1 MPVFNYTAISPSGR
15 TISGKADVSSME
27 ALGQQLAKERL
38 ELVEAKAGGLAG
50 FSKVGESEVVKD
62 LTGREK
68 VSRRELVDFFFQTSV
83 LLKAG
88 VPLLK
93 ALDLIANDVSS
104 SKFKSI
110 LRNIA
115 AQVQSGSTF
124 AEAAAAFPNAF
135 PPVALALLKVAEK
148 SGTLPEICAELRRYI
163 DWLDKLYADI
173 KQALVYPSILIGATI
188 AFMFVI
194 FTFVMP
200 KFIKILDE
208 IKVPLPW
215 LTKQVIAFT
224 HLFQYHWY
232 HMLILL
238 GALVV
243 AYKCLMAYYPP
254 FALWMDRKKLQVP
267 VFGPL
272 NLMLCMSRFGQNL
285 ATMYRSGILMLD
297 SLKLCREL
305 VGNRALAEAVDR
317 IHDGVATGRKIHEM
331 MKESDLFPNLVLQ
344 MVTTGESTGKLA
356 ESLQNVVDYYNDII
370 PRAIK
375 KLFGLL
381 EPAIIL
387 ALIITIGIIA
397 LSVFLPMTS
406 MLNMTKA

>member
-1 MPVFNYTAISPSGR
+1 MPLFSYIAIAPSGK
-15 TISGKADVSSME
+15 TISGKADVASVE
-27 ALGQQLAKERL
+27 ALGAQLAKERL
-38 ELVEAKAGGLAG
+38 ELVEAKGGSASGL
-50 FSKVGESEVVKD
+50 GEHEVVKE
-62 LTGREK
+62 LSGREK
-68 VSRRELVDFFFQTSV
+68 VGRRDLVDFFFQLSV

-93 ALDLIANDVSS
+93 GLDLIANDIDN

-110 LRNIA
+110 LRNVA
-115 AQVQSGSTF
+115 AQVQSGSSF
-124 AEAAAAFPNAF
+124 AEAVAGFPNCF
-135 PPVALALLKVAEK
+135 PPVAVALLKVAEK

-200 KFIKILDE
+200 KFIKILEE

-224 HLFQYHWY
+224 HLFQYHW
-232 HMLILL
+232 HHLLL
-238 GALVV
+238 GAGALFVT
-243 AYKCLMAYYPP
+243 YKCLILYYPP
-254 FALWMDRKKLQVP
+254 FALWVDRKKLQMP

-272 NLMLCMSRFGQNL
+272 NMMLCMSRFGQNL

-297 SLKLCREL
+297 SLKLCRDL
-305 VGNRALAEAVDR
+305 VGNRALASAVDR

-375 KLFGLL
+375 KLFGIL
-381 EPAIIL
+381 EPAIIVT
-387 ALIITIGIIA
+387 LIVMIGTIA
-397 LSVFLPMTS
+397 LSVFLPMTA
-406 MLNMTKA
+406 MMNMGKA

>member
-1 MPVFNYTAISPSGR
+1 MPLFNYVAISPSGK
-15 TISGKADVSSME
+15 TISGKADVANIE
-27 ALGQQLAKERL
+27 ALGAQLAKERL
-38 ELVEAKAGGLAG
+38 ELVEAKGGSASGL
-50 FSKVGESEVVKD
+50 GENEVVKE
-62 LTGREK
+62 LSGREK
-68 VSRRELVDFFFQTSV
+68 VGRRDLVDFFFQLSV

-93 ALDLIANDVSS
+93 GLDLIANDIDNT
-104 SKFKSI
+104 KFKSI
-110 LRNIA
+110 IRNVS
-115 AQVQSGSTF
+115 AQVQSGSSF
-124 AEAAAAFPNAF
+124 AEAVAGFPNCF
-135 PPVALALLKVAEK
+135 PPVAVALLKVAEK

-200 KFIKILDE
+200 KFIKILEE

-215 LTKQVIAFT
+215 LTRQVISFT
-224 HLFQYHWY
+224 HLFQYHW
-232 HMLILL
+232 HHLL
-238 GALVV
+238 LGAGALVV
-243 AYKCLMAYYPP
+243 IYKCLVMYYPP
-254 FALWMDRKKLQVP
+254 FALWMDRKKLQMP
-267 VFGPL
+267 IFGPL
-272 NLMLCMSRFGQNL
+272 NMMLCMSRFGQNL

-297 SLKLCREL
+297 SLKLCRDL
-305 VGNRALAEAVDR
+305 VGNRALSAAVDR

-375 KLFGLL
+375 KLFGIL
-381 EPAIIL
+381 EPAIIVS
-387 ALIITIGIIA
+387 LIVLIGTIA
-397 LSVFLPMTS
+397 LSVFLPMTA
-406 MLNMTKA
+406 MMNMGKA

>member
-1 MPVFNYTAISPSGR
+1 MPVFNYTAITPSGR
-15 TISGKADVSSME
+15 TISGKADVASMD
-27 ALGQQLAKERL
+27 ALGAQLAKERL

-50 FSKVGESEVVKD
+50 LSGMGESEVVKD

-68 VSRRELVDFFFQTSV
+68 VSRRELVDFFFQLSV

-93 ALDLIANDVSS
+93 ALDLIANDASS

-110 LRNIA
+110 LRNLA

-124 AEAAAAFPNAF
+124 AEATAAFPNAF

-148 SGTLPEICAELRRYI
+148 SGTLPDICAELRRYI

-232 HMLILL
+232 QLLIGL
-238 GALVV
+238 GVLVV
-243 AYKCLMAYYPP
+243 VYKCLMIYYPP
-254 FALWMDRKKLQVP
+254 FALWIDRKKLQMP

-285 ATMYRSGILMLD
+285 ATMYRSGILMLE

-344 MVTTGESTGKLA
+344 MVTTGENTGKLA

-375 KLFGLL
+375 KLFGII
-381 EPAIIL
+381 EPAIIVS
-387 ALIITIGIIA
+387 LIVTIGIIA

>member
-1 MPVFNYTAISPSGR
+1 MPVFNYTAIAPSGR
-15 TISGKADVSSME
+15 TVTGKADVASME
-27 ALGQQLAKERL
+27 ALGAQLAKERL
-38 ELVEAKAGGLAG
+38 ELVDAKAGG
-50 FSKVGESEVVKD
+50 FSGLGGVGESEVVKD

-68 VSRRELVDFFFQTSV
+68 VGRRELVDFFFQLSV

-93 ALDLIANDVSS
+93 ALDLIANDIPDR
-104 SKFKSI
+104 KFKSVI
-110 LRNIA
+110 RNIA

-148 SGTLPEICAELRRYI
+148 SGTLPEICAELRRYM
-163 DWLDKLYADI
+163 DWLDKLYADV

-188 AFMFVI
+188 TFMFVI

-200 KFIKILDE
+200 KFIQILDE

-215 LTKQVIAFT
+215 LTRQVIAFT
-224 HLFQYHWY
+224 HLFQYHW
-232 HMLILL
+232 HQLLL
-238 GALVV
+238 GLGGLVV
-243 AYKCLMAYYPP
+243 AYKCLMIYYPP

-267 VFGPL
+267 VFGPI

-305 VGNRALAEAVDR
+305 VGNRALAAAVDR

-331 MKESDLFPNLVLQ
+331 MKESDLFPSLVLQ
-344 MVTTGESTGKLA
+344 MVTTGENTGKLA

-375 KLFGLL
+375 KLFGII
-381 EPAIIL
+381 EPAIIVS
-387 ALIITIGIIA
+387 LIILIGTVA
-397 LSVFLPMTS
+397 LSVFLPITS
-406 MLNMTKA
+406 MMNMNKA

>member
-1 MPVFNYTAISPSGR
+1 MPLFSYIAIAPSGK
-15 TISGKADVSSME
+15 TISGKADVASIE
-27 ALGQQLAKERL
+27 ALGAQLAKERL
-38 ELVEAKAGGLAG
+38 ELVEAKGGSASGL
-50 FSKVGESEVVKD
+50 GEHEVVKE
-62 LTGREK
+62 LSGREK
-68 VSRRELVDFFFQTSV
+68 VGRRDLVDFFFQLSV

-93 ALDLIANDVSS
+93 GLDLIANDIAN

-110 LRNIA
+110 IRNVA
-115 AQVQSGSTF
+115 AQVQSGSSF
-124 AEAAAAFPNAF
+124 AEAVAGFPNCF
-135 PPVALALLKVAEK
+135 PPVAVALLKVAEK

-200 KFIKILDE
+200 KFIKILEE

-215 LTKQVIAFT
+215 LTRQVIAFT
-224 HLFQYHWY
+224 HLFQYHW
-232 HMLILL
+232 HHLLL
-238 GALVV
+238 GAGALFVT
-243 AYKCLMAYYPP
+243 YKCLILYYPP
-254 FALWMDRKKLQVP
+254 FALWVDRKKLQMP

-272 NLMLCMSRFGQNL
+272 NMMLCMSRFGQNL

-297 SLKLCREL
+297 SLKLCRDL
-305 VGNRALAEAVDR
+305 VGNRALASAVDR

-375 KLFGLL
+375 KLFGIL
-381 EPAIIL
+381 EPAIIVT
-387 ALIITIGIIA
+387 LIVMIGTIA
-397 LSVFLPMTS
+397 LSVFLPMTA
-406 MLNMTKA
+406 MMNMGKA